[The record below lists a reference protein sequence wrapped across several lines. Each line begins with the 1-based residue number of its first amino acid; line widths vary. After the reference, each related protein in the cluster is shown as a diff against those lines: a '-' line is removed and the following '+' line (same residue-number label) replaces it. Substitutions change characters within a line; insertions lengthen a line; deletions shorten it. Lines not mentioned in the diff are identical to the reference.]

1 MARKTLIA
9 LSLAAVIA
17 VPAMLYAATPAGI
30 DLARAVQ
37 IAEAAGYRDITDID
51 REDDSW
57 ELTTRGADGRKQRVY
72 IEAATGDILWPAQPG
87 QRQLSAADVM
97 ARLAAAG
104 YADIRELERDE
115 GYWSADVRGTAG
127 LSRELRIH
135 PLTGAISEA
144 RWDD

>member
-9 LSLAAVIA
+9 VSLAAFIA
-17 VPAMLYAATPAGI
+17 VPALLYAATPAGI

-104 YADIRELERDE
+104 YADIRELERDD
-115 GYWSADVRGTAG
+115 GYWSAEVRGTAG
-127 LSRELRIH
+127 LPQEVRIH
-135 PLTGAISEA
+135 PLSGAISAE